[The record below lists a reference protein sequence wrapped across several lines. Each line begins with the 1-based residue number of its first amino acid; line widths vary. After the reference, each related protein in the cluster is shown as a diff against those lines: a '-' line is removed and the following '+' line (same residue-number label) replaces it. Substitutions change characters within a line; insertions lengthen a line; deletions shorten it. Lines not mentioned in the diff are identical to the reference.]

1 MNKRVLLKSM
11 IFGRFKTQRQFAQ
24 DCGLTPDR
32 LSKIIMG
39 KKDPS
44 DEEKKTICEKLS
56 LPYFEGLFIKGKSAE
71 LPDS

>member
-24 DCGLTPDR
+24 DCGITPDR

-44 DEEKKTICEKLS
+44 DEEKKTICERLS
-56 LPYFEGLFIKGKSAE
+56 LPYFEGLFIKGKGAE